1 VQLEARVARF
11 EAPEAETAMG
21 KSLLFYDGVTYEL
34 SSDAAKDLLERGII
48 VVDPPSDIYSLS
60 LEHGIEE
67 VEPFANV
74 VARNDAPRV
83 PRLGRLRV
91 REFSLFGGARQIGNQ
106 SINPLAPEEDP
117 PGDR

>member
-1 VQLEARVARF
+1 
-11 EAPEAETAMG
+11 MG
-21 KSLLFYDGVTYEL
+21 KSLLVYDGTTYEL
-34 SSDAAKDLLERGII
+34 SAEVARDLLERGII
-48 VVDPPSDIYSLS
+48 VADPPSDICALS
-60 LEHGIEE
+60 GQHEIEE

-83 PRLGRLRV
+83 PRRGRLRV